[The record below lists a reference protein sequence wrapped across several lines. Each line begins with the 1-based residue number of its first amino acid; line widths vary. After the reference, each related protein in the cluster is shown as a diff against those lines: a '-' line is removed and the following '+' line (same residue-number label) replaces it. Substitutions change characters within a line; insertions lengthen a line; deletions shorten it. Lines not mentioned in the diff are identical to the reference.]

1 MDWNGVKTVAE
12 LLELNFGRE
21 EFLMLSE
28 LEADTCLLYT
38 SVLART
44 DARRVVH
51 LLNCMQGDHYIRIS
65 EGNLSLRKFCVGGWP
80 TRTYDPGQ
88 EAI

>member
-1 MDWNGVKTVAE
+1 MEHTVDILYCFRGQAGLSLPLGSQAVVKRLDGVGVQR
-12 LLELNFGRE
+12 LH
-21 EFLMLSE
+21 
-28 LEADTCLLYT
+28 
-38 SVLART
+38 
-44 DARRVVH
+44 ARRVVH